1 MLLDFQT
8 TAMLALVVIS
18 AGLSIFTR
26 NTLKEGGVSESY
38 RTLFCI
44 KNLN

>member
-18 AGLSIFTR
+18 VGLSIFTLVHTEIR
-26 NTLKEGGVSESY
+26 
-38 RTLFCI
+38 
-44 KNLN
+44 

>member
-18 AGLSIFTR
+18 AGLSII
-26 NTLKEGGVSESY
+26 TLMHTEI
-38 RTLFCI
+38 R
-44 KNLN
+44 

>member
-18 AGLSIFTR
+18 AGLSIIILMHTEIR
-26 NTLKEGGVSESY
+26 
-38 RTLFCI
+38 
-44 KNLN
+44 